1 MKCRFLPASLS
12 RILATVVLVACLTL
26 ANAATETVLHQFV
39 NFAQGS
45 SPAGGLVADAQG
57 NLYGTTYYGGT
68 YGFGTVFRLSRNSSG
83 KWAQADI
90 HNFTGL
96 TDGYQPNSLAIDAAG
111 NLFGATSGGGSSSFT
126 TQGYGIVFELS
137 RSANGSWA
145 LTVVHAFA
153 GQFADGYTPAG
164 VALDSAGNVY
174 GVAYGGIGNSNACS
188 GQCGLIFRVVHSASG
203 WTEHTI
209 YEFKGKQDGAL
220 PVPSLTFDSA
230 GNLYGATQ
238 ASSLPWVIFQ
248 LTPTPTQWTETTL
261 FTNTNPSTQG
271 GVPNGVTFDASG
283 NIFATSQLG
292 GPTNNGVVF
301 ELVHG
306 SSGWTQ
312 TVLHTFTG
320 GADGSG
326 PAGNPRFDS
335 AGNLVG
341 TTYWGGTA
349 AACASNLPVGGCGT
363 VYHLSPSSGGTWT
376 ESILYV
382 FTAGSDGVYPTG
394 PLVIDST
401 GNLIGTTLQ
410 GSIANAGTVFEL
422 APSSGGYTEAQVYG
436 FPATDGN
443 NVRGGLVADSAGNL
457 YGVASSG
464 SLNDC
469 PSGGY
474 PGCGSIFKLT
484 RLSNGTWQ
492 RTVIH
497 NFTGA
502 LNGDGSFPYAG
513 LTFDSAGNLYGT
525 TSNGILG
532 GGTVFKLTPTSS
544 GGWSFRTIY
553 QFGAHHNDGYNPW
566 GVLALDAARN
576 IYGTTIAGG
585 NGSYLNCNYCGT
597 VFKLAPAASGRYT
610 ESVIYNFQG
619 GNDGSFPTAGV
630 IFDSAGNLYGTTSE
644 GGFFYG
650 DQGFGVVFK
659 LSPQSNGT
667 WKQSVLYTFTGTSD
681 GTGPRGSVIF
691 DNAGNLYGTAPTGGT
706 GNCNYGCGVVF
717 KLAPTASGPWDETV
731 LYSFLANGD
740 GAFPLSNL
748 TFDASGNL
756 YGTASAGGTG
766 SNLFCPE
773 GCGTVFKL
781 APSAGGWNE
790 TVLYNFQGPTADG
803 ATPYAGIIFD
813 AAGNIYGTTSGG
825 GINGEVYLNGGTVF
839 QLTP

>member
-1 MKCRFLPASLS
+1 MKQSLHSSLS
-12 RILATVVLVACLTL
+12 RVLFAVILLL
-26 ANAATETVLHQFV
+26 AFHALAAASSEQVLHQFV
-39 NFAQGS
+39 SLAQGAT
-45 SPAGGLVADAQG
+45 PAGDLVADAQG
-57 NLYGTTYYGGT
+57 NFYGTTFNGGS
-68 YGFGTVFRLSRNSSG
+68 YGFGTVYRLTRNSSG
-83 KWAQADI
+83 KWAQTVI

-111 NLFGATSGGGSSSFT
+111 NLFGATSGGGSSSFN

-137 RSANGSWA
+137 RAANGSWT
-145 LTVVHAFA
+145 LTVLHAFA

-174 GVAYGGIGNSNACS
+174 GVAYGGIGNNACS
-188 GQCGLIFRVVHSASG
+188 GQCGLIFRVVHSSSG

-238 ASSLPWVIFQ
+238 ASSLPWSIFQ
-248 LTPTPTQWTETTL
+248 LTPTSTNWTLTTL
-261 FTNTNPSTQG
+261 FIMTDPSTQG
-271 GVPNGVTFDASG
+271 GSPNGVTFDASG
-283 NIFATSQLG
+283 NIFATSMLG
-292 GPTNNGVVF
+292 GPNNNGVVF

-306 SSGWTQ
+306 STGWTQ
-312 TVLHTFTG
+312 TVLHTFAG
-320 GADGSG
+320 GTDGSG
-326 PAGNPRFDS
+326 PAGSPRFDS

-363 VYHLSPSSGGTWT
+363 AYQLTPTSGGTWT
-376 ESILYV
+376 ETIV
-382 FTAGSDGVYPTG
+382 HNFAAGSDGANPIG
-394 PLVIDST
+394 PVVIEPNGSIVGAT
-401 GNLIGTTLQ
+401 VQ
-410 GSIANAGTVFEL
+410 GSIANVGTVFEL

-436 FPATDGN
+436 FPATDGD

-457 YGVASSG
+457 YGVASGG
-464 SLNDC
+464 SLNQC
-469 PSGGY
+469 PNGGY
-474 PGCGSIFKLT
+474 IGCGSIFKLT
-484 RLSNGTWQ
+484 PLANGTWQ

-497 NFTGA
+497 NFTGSQ
-502 LNGDGSFPYAG
+502 NGDGAFPYAG
-513 LTFDSAGNLYGT
+513 LTFDAAGNLYGI
-525 TSNGILG
+525 TSDGIVG
-532 GGTVFKLTPTSS
+532 GGTVFKLSPTAS

-553 QFGAHHNDGYNPW
+553 NFGSHHLDGYNPW
-566 GVLALDAARN
+566 GKLVLDAAGN

-597 VFKLAPAASGRYT
+597 VFKLAPTASGRYT

-619 GNDGSFPTAGV
+619 GNDGSFPTAGL
-630 IFDSAGNLYGTTSE
+630 ILDSAGNLYGTTSE
-644 GGFFYG
+644 GGFFDS

-659 LSPQSNGT
+659 LSPNSNGT
-667 WKQSVLYTFTGTSD
+667 WTESVLYTFNGTTDGSD
-681 GTGPRGSVIF
+681 PRGSLVF
-691 DNAGNLYGTAPTGGT
+691 DAAGNLYGTTAVGGT

-717 KLAPTASGPWDETV
+717 KSTPTSSGPWNESV

-740 GAFPLSNL
+740 GAFPLSDL
-748 TFDASGNL
+748 TFDAAGNL
-756 YGTASAGGTG
+756 YGTASGGG
-766 SNLFCPE
+766 ASPNIFCPE

-781 APSAGGWNE
+781 TPSSGTWNE

-813 AAGNIYGTTSGG
+813 PAGNIYGTTSGG
-825 GINGEVYLNGGTVF
+825 GINGESYLNGGTVF
-839 QLTP
+839 KLTP